1 MSVKGLFKRWY
12 RYDDNGKRTIKRFP
26 INTTPYPLK
35 EDGYTEWTIGHGPMT
50 EEQYDNRVNII
61 NMVITGKPKSTEQKA
76 KMRLAKLD
84 KPKTTEHKENIS
96 IAMQEHSEML
106 KAQRRE
112 RYRIAK
118 EILEAIR
125 RNNG

>member
-26 INTTPYPLK
+26 INTTPHPLK
-35 EDGYTEWTIGHGPMT
+35 EDGYTEWQIGHGPMT
-50 EEQYDNRVNII
+50 EEQYNNRVNII
-61 NMVITGKPKSTEQKA
+61 TELFTGKPKSIEQKA
-76 KMRLAKLD
+76 KMRVAKLD
-84 KPKTTEHKENIS
+84 KPKSDEHRDNMSTAAIERCARQKR
-96 IAMQEHSEML
+96 
-106 KAQRRE
+106 QRQE

-118 EILEAIR
+118 EILEMIR